1 MTLLPPNS
9 TRLESAIESATS
21 AGLTDV
27 PVPIRDVWNPATCPA
42 GLLPF
47 LAWGV
52 SIDLWNSEWSE
63 AEKRE
68 AVASAIEDQRRKGTR
83 ASLRDVLDRFDP
95 LIQIVE
101 WFEDRGT
108 LEPHTFRLEL
118 PLGIESDVEYDTALV
133 AALLRDIAAVKPLRS
148 HMRAVHRLH
157 AQAQAG
163 LLGGGM
169 SIGLARIS
177 GPADLTI
184 QDDPYWA
191 TVLQTEEGEPFEREQ
206 DRAFLE
212 HI

>member
-157 AQAQAG
+157 AQAQAD